1 MTSVDNHVDSVELR
15 VFYHNKKKKVTLM
28 TTYQDIV

>member
-1 MTSVDNHVDSVELR
+1 MTSVDNHVDSVELCDFIT
-15 VFYHNKKKKVTLM
+15 VKKKVTLM